1 MVMWSVPGRKEN
13 LQGWRV
19 GQGVDATSNSNQR
32 VALTR
37 EVGGGPSGR
46 RLLVGYLVLMAS
58 PGLGAESV
66 SVIMTLQGSKPSQ
79 GFRLKKPEDFK
90 AVKRCPWS

>member
-1 MVMWSVPGRKEN
+1 M
-13 LQGWRV
+13 
-19 GQGVDATSNSNQR
+19 
-32 VALTR
+32 
-37 EVGGGPSGR
+37 
-46 RLLVGYLVLMAS
+46 GYLVLMAS

-90 AVKRCPWS
+90 VVKRCPWS

>member
-1 MVMWSVPGRKEN
+1 M
-13 LQGWRV
+13 
-19 GQGVDATSNSNQR
+19 GQGVDATSNSDQR
-32 VALTR
+32 AALTR

-66 SVIMTLQGSKPSQ
+66 YMIMTLQGSKSSQ

-90 AVKRCPWS
+90 VVKRCPWS

>member
-1 MVMWSVPGRKEN
+1 M
-13 LQGWRV
+13 
-19 GQGVDATSNSNQR
+19 
-32 VALTR
+32 
-37 EVGGGPSGR
+37 
-46 RLLVGYLVLMAS
+46 GYLVLMAS

>member
-1 MVMWSVPGRKEN
+1 M
-13 LQGWRV
+13 
-19 GQGVDATSNSNQR
+19 GQGVDATSNSDQR
-32 VALTR
+32 AALTR

-66 SVIMTLQGSKPSQ
+66 YMIMTLQGSKSSQ
-79 GFRLKKPEDFK
+79 GFHLKKPEDFK
-90 AVKRCPWS
+90 VVKRCPWS